1 MKSKFLYPR
10 YDFSAKGSPIRIWAL
25 SQRKLIIVTVVIVL
39 HLLGLWSLSHFIEP
53 YTLATSP
60 KVDALKVHF
69 VSLSASEHASPQ
81 ATAKVEVAQT
91 STIPVLEKQ
100 TSTRAAPTNTE
111 NTEQKVISSQ
121 SAVHEVAKQQSS
133 HKVASLAATS
143 TAAIAAQV
151 SENKVK
157 QDTQADQSPQMLT
170 ENPLSSKQ
178 QIGQAQSQSGG
189 VNTAATQQE
198 LARAPESQ
206 VDRDEPVQV
215 SSVDVLSFGK
225 LAYDDRELKQ
235 QNRVVELRLR
245 INENGQPIEI
255 QLKQSSGISS
265 LDQRV
270 LQAARQSKFKPY
282 KVNGR
287 AVTVIV
293 DFPVQLKLSRS
304 R

>member
-1 MKSKFLYPR
+1 MKSKFFDQHDVLANKAPMVWFFTR
-10 YDFSAKGSPIRIWAL
+10 AQQKWI
-25 SQRKLIIVTVVIVL
+25 TVILVFVL
-39 HLLGLWSLSHFIEP
+39 HLLGLWSLSRLIEP
-53 YTLATSP
+53 YTLAASP
-60 KVDALKVHF
+60 QVNALKIHF
-69 VSLSASEHASPQ
+69 ISLSASENASPQ
-81 ATAKVEVAQT
+81 ATAKVEVAQP
-91 STIPVLEKQ
+91 STIPALEKQ

-121 SAVHEVAKQQSS
+121 SAMHEVPKQQTS
-133 HKVASLAATS
+133 HKVEILAVKS
-143 TAAIAAQV
+143 TAEIAAKP
-151 SENKVK
+151 SKSK
-157 QDTQADQSPQMLT
+157 ATQETQSDQSSQMLT

-178 QIGQAQSQSGG
+178 QIGQTQSQSGG

-215 SSVDVLSFGK
+215 SSVDVLSFGQ

-282 KVNGR
+282 KINGR
-287 AVTVIV
+287 AVTVVV

>member
-1 MKSKFLYPR
+1 MKSKFFDQHDVLANKVPMVWIDTR
-10 YDFSAKGSPIRIWAL
+10 
-25 SQRKLIIVTVVIVL
+25 SQQKWITVILVFVL
-39 HLLGLWSLSHFIEP
+39 HLLGLWSLSYFIEP

-60 KVDALKVHF
+60 KVNALKVHF
-69 VSLSASEHASPQ
+69 VSLSVSEHASPQ
-81 ATAKVEVAQT
+81 ATAKVEAAQT
-91 STIPVLEKQ
+91 STIPALEKQ
-100 TSTRAAPTNTE
+100 TSTRAVPTNTE
-111 NTEQKVISSQ
+111 NTEQKVITSQ
-121 SAVHEVAKQQSS
+121 STMHEVLKQQTS
-133 HKVASLAATS
+133 HKVETLAEKSIAE
-143 TAAIAAQV
+143 IAAQP
-151 SENKVK
+151 SESKA
-157 QDTQADQSPQMLT
+157 TQETQSDQSSQMLT

-178 QIGQAQSQSGG
+178 QIGQTQSQSGG
-189 VNTAATQQE
+189 VNIAATQQE

-282 KVNGR
+282 KINGR
-287 AVTVIV
+287 AVAVVV

>member
-1 MKSKFLYPR
+1 MKSKFLNPLS
-10 YDFSAKGSPIRIWAL
+10 DFSTKTPSIGVFAH
-25 SQRKLIIVTVVIVL
+25 SQRKSIIVTLVVVF
-39 HLLGLWSLSHFIEP
+39 HLIGVWSLSHFIEP

-151 SENKVK
+151 SETKVK
-157 QDTQADQSPQMLT
+157 QDTQADQSSQMLT

>member
-1 MKSKFLYPR
+1 MKSKFFDQHDVLANKVPMVWIDTR
-10 YDFSAKGSPIRIWAL
+10 
-25 SQRKLIIVTVVIVL
+25 SQQKWITVILVFVL
-39 HLLGLWSLSHFIEP
+39 HLLGLWSLSYFIEP

-60 KVDALKVHF
+60 KVNALKVHF
-69 VSLSASEHASPQ
+69 VSLSVSEHASPQ
-81 ATAKVEVAQT
+81 ATAKVEAAQT
-91 STIPVLEKQ
+91 STIPALEKQ
-100 TSTRAAPTNTE
+100 TSTCAVPTNTE
-111 NTEQKVISSQ
+111 NTEQKVITSQ
-121 SAVHEVAKQQSS
+121 SAMHEVLKQQTS
-133 HKVASLAATS
+133 HKVETLAEKSIAE
-143 TAAIAAQV
+143 IAAQP
-151 SENKVK
+151 SESKA
-157 QDTQADQSPQMLT
+157 TQETQSDQSSQMLT

-178 QIGQAQSQSGG
+178 QIGQTQSQSGG
-189 VNTAATQQE
+189 VNIAATQQE

-282 KVNGR
+282 KINGR
-287 AVTVIV
+287 AVAVVV

>member
-10 YDFSAKGSPIRIWAL
+10 YDFSTKGPPIRIWAL

-53 YTLATSP
+53 YTLAASP
-60 KVDALKVHF
+60 KVNALKVHF
-69 VSLSASEHASPQ
+69 VSLSASERASPQ

-100 TSTRAAPTNTE
+100 TSTRAAPTHTE

-157 QDTQADQSPQMLT
+157 QDTQADQSSQMLT
-170 ENPLSSKQ
+170 ENLLSSKQ

-189 VNTAATQQE
+189 VNTAAQQE

-255 QLKQSSGISS
+255 QIKQSSGISS

-282 KVNGR
+282 KINGR
-287 AVTVIV
+287 AVAVVV

>member
-1 MKSKFLYPR
+1 MKSKFLYLR
-10 YDFSAKGSPIRIWAL
+10 YDFSTKGPPIRIWVH
-25 SQRKLIIVTVVIVL
+25 SQRKSIIVTVVIVL
-39 HLLGLWSLSHFIEP
+39 HLLGLWSLSHLIEP
-53 YTLATSP
+53 YTLAASP
-60 KVDALKVHF
+60 QVNALKVHF
-69 VSLSASEHASPQ
+69 VSLSTLEQPSPQ
-81 ATAKVEVAQT
+81 ATAKVEVAQP
-91 STIPVLEKQ
+91 STIPALEKQ

-111 NTEQKVISSQ
+111 NIEQKVITSQ
-121 SAVHEVAKQQSS
+121 SAMHEVPKQQTS
-133 HKVASLAATS
+133 HKVETLAVKSRAE
-143 TAAIAAQV
+143 IAAQP
-151 SENKVK
+151 SESKA
-157 QDTQADQSPQMLT
+157 TQETQSDQSSQMLT

-178 QIGQAQSQSGG
+178 QIGQTQSQSGG

-282 KVNGR
+282 KINGR
-287 AVTVIV
+287 AVAIVV

>member
-1 MKSKFLYPR
+1 MKSKFFDQHDVLANKVPMVWIDTR
-10 YDFSAKGSPIRIWAL
+10 
-25 SQRKLIIVTVVIVL
+25 SQQKWITVILVFVL
-39 HLLGLWSLSHFIEP
+39 HLLGLWSLSYFIEP

-60 KVDALKVHF
+60 KVNALKVHF
-69 VSLSASEHASPQ
+69 VSLSVSEHASPQ
-81 ATAKVEVAQT
+81 ATAKVEAAQT
-91 STIPVLEKQ
+91 STIPALEKQ
-100 TSTRAAPTNTE
+100 TSTRAVPTNTE
-111 NTEQKVISSQ
+111 NTEQKVITSQ
-121 SAVHEVAKQQSS
+121 SAMHEVLKQQTS
-133 HKVASLAATS
+133 HKVETLAEKSIAE
-143 TAAIAAQV
+143 IAAQP
-151 SENKVK
+151 SESKA
-157 QDTQADQSPQMLT
+157 TQETQSDQSSQMLT

-178 QIGQAQSQSGG
+178 QIGQTQSQSGG
-189 VNTAATQQE
+189 VNIAATQQE

-282 KVNGR
+282 KINGR
-287 AVTVIV
+287 AVAVVV

>member
-1 MKSKFLYPR
+1 MKSKFFDLGDALANKEPMAWLYSR
-10 YDFSAKGSPIRIWAL
+10 TQQKWI
-25 SQRKLIIVTVVIVL
+25 TVILVFVL

-53 YTLATSP
+53 YTLAASP
-60 KVDALKVHF
+60 KVNALKVHF

-81 ATAKVEVAQT
+81 ATAKVEVAQA
-91 STIPVLEKQ
+91 STISALEKQ
-100 TSTRAAPTNTE
+100 TSTRAALTNTE
-111 NTEQKVISSQ
+111 NTEQKVITSQ
-121 SAVHEVAKQQSS
+121 SAVHEVPKPQSS
-133 HKVASLAATS
+133 HKVATLAAKS
-143 TAAIAAQV
+143 TAAIAAQA

-157 QDTQADQSPQMLT
+157 QATQADQLSQMLT
-170 ENPLSSKQ
+170 ENPLSQKQ
-178 QIGQAQSQSGG
+178 QTGQLQSQSGG
-189 VNTAATQQE
+189 VNTAAIQQE

-215 SSVDVLSFGK
+215 SRVDVLSFGK

-255 QLKQSSGISS
+255 LIKQSSGISS

-270 LQAARQSKFKPY
+270 LQAACQSKFKPY

-287 AVTVIV
+287 AVTVVV

>member
-1 MKSKFLYPR
+1 MKSKFFDQHDVLANKAPMVWFFTR
-10 YDFSAKGSPIRIWAL
+10 AHQKWI
-25 SQRKLIIVTVVIVL
+25 TVILVVVL
-39 HLLGLWSLSHFIEP
+39 HLLGLWSLSRLIEP
-53 YTLATSP
+53 YTLAASP
-60 KVDALKVHF
+60 QVNALKVHF
-69 VSLSASEHASPQ
+69 VSLSASENASPQ
-81 ATAKVEVAQT
+81 ATAKVEAAQT
-91 STIPVLEKQ
+91 STIPALEKQ

-111 NTEQKVISSQ
+111 NTEQKVITSQ
-121 SAVHEVAKQQSS
+121 SAMHEVSKQQTT
-133 HKVASLAATS
+133 HKVETLAVKS
-143 TAAIAAQV
+143 TAEIAAQP
-151 SENKVK
+151 SKSK
-157 QDTQADQSPQMLT
+157 ATQDTPSDQSSQMLT

-198 LARAPESQ
+198 LARVPESQ
-206 VDRDEPVQV
+206 VDRDKPVQV

-255 QLKQSSGISS
+255 QIKQSSGISS

-282 KVNGR
+282 KINGR
-287 AVTVIV
+287 AVTVVV

>member
-1 MKSKFLYPR
+1 MKSKFLNPLS
-10 YDFSAKGSPIRIWAL
+10 DFSTKTPSIGVFAH
-25 SQRKLIIVTVVIVL
+25 SQRKSIIVTLVVVF
-39 HLLGLWSLSHFIEP
+39 HLIGVWSLSHFIEP

-151 SENKVK
+151 SETDK
-157 QDTQADQSPQMLT
+157 DT
-170 ENPLSSKQ
+170 K
-178 QIGQAQSQSGG
+178 
-189 VNTAATQQE
+189 
-198 LARAPESQ
+198 
-206 VDRDEPVQV
+206 
-215 SSVDVLSFGK
+215 
-225 LAYDDRELKQ
+225 
-235 QNRVVELRLR
+235 
-245 INENGQPIEI
+245 
-255 QLKQSSGISS
+255 
-265 LDQRV
+265 
-270 LQAARQSKFKPY
+270 
-282 KVNGR
+282 
-287 AVTVIV
+287 
-293 DFPVQLKLSRS
+293 
-304 R
+304 

>member
-10 YDFSAKGSPIRIWAL
+10 YDFSTKGPPIRIWAL

-53 YTLATSP
+53 YTLAASP
-60 KVDALKVHF
+60 KVNALKVHF
-69 VSLSASEHASPQ
+69 VSLSASERASPQ

-100 TSTRAAPTNTE
+100 TSTRAAPTHTE

-133 HKVASLAATS
+133 HKVASLAAKS

-157 QDTQADQSPQMLT
+157 QDTQADQSSQMLT
-170 ENPLSSKQ
+170 ENLLSSKQ

-189 VNTAATQQE
+189 VNTAAQQE

-255 QLKQSSGISS
+255 QIKQSSGISS

-282 KVNGR
+282 KINGR
-287 AVTVIV
+287 AVAVVV

>member
-1 MKSKFLYPR
+1 M
-10 YDFSAKGSPIRIWAL
+10 
-25 SQRKLIIVTVVIVL
+25 
-39 HLLGLWSLSHFIEP
+39 
-53 YTLATSP
+53 
-60 KVDALKVHF
+60 
-69 VSLSASEHASPQ
+69 
-81 ATAKVEVAQT
+81 
-91 STIPVLEKQ
+91 
-100 TSTRAAPTNTE
+100 
-111 NTEQKVISSQ
+111 
-121 SAVHEVAKQQSS
+121 
-133 HKVASLAATS
+133 
-143 TAAIAAQV
+143 
-151 SENKVK
+151 
-157 QDTQADQSPQMLT
+157 
-170 ENPLSSKQ
+170 
-178 QIGQAQSQSGG
+178 
-189 VNTAATQQE
+189 
-198 LARAPESQ
+198 ARAPESQ

-215 SSVDVLSFGK
+215 NSVDVLSFGK

-287 AVTVIV
+287 AVTVVV

>member
-1 MKSKFLYPR
+1 MKSKFLYLR
-10 YDFSAKGSPIRIWAL
+10 YDFSTKGPPIRIWVH
-25 SQRKLIIVTVVIVL
+25 SQRKSIIVTVVIVL
-39 HLLGLWSLSHFIEP
+39 HLLGLWSLSHLIEP
-53 YTLATSP
+53 YTLAASP
-60 KVDALKVHF
+60 QVNALKVHF
-69 VSLSASEHASPQ
+69 VSLSASENASPQ
-81 ATAKVEVAQT
+81 ATAKVEVAQP
-91 STIPVLEKQ
+91 STIPALEKQ
-100 TSTRAAPTNTE
+100 TSTRAVPTNTE
-111 NTEQKVISSQ
+111 NIEQKVITSQ
-121 SAVHEVAKQQSS
+121 SAMHEVPKQQTS
-133 HKVASLAATS
+133 HKVETLAVKSRAE
-143 TAAIAAQV
+143 IAAQP
-151 SENKVK
+151 SEIKAI
-157 QDTQADQSPQMLT
+157 QDTPSDQSSQMLT
-170 ENPLSSKQ
+170 ENLLSSKQ
-178 QIGQAQSQSGG
+178 QIGQTQSQSGG

-215 SSVDVLSFGK
+215 SSVDVLSFGQ

-282 KVNGR
+282 KINGR
-287 AVTVIV
+287 AVTVVV